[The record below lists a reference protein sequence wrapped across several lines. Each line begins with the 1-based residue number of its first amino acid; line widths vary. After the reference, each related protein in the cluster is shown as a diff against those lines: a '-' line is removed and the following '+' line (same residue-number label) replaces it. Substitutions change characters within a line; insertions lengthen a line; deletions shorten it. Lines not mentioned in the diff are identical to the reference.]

1 MAKKCPKCQS
11 DNPGTATF
19 CADCGTQLPSL
30 EDIQVTETIEAPK
43 EELTRGATFAG
54 RYEIIEELGKGG
66 MGRVYR
72 VEDTKLNQEVALKLI
87 KPEIASDKKTVERF
101 RNELKTARMIAHKNV
116 CRMFDF
122 GESGGSN
129 FITMEYIRGE
139 DLKSLVRKMGQLSAG
154 QALSIA
160 KQVCDGL
167 IEAHNLGIVHRDL
180 KPQNIMIDTNGDAR
194 IMDFGIARSLRAK
207 GITGSGVMIGTPE
220 YMSPEQVDG
229 KEADQRADIYS
240 LGVILY
246 EMVTGRVPFEG
257 DTPFSIG
264 VKQKSETPKN
274 PKDLN
279 KQIPDDLNHLIL
291 RCLEKD
297 KENRY
302 RSAEEI
308 RSELE
313 YLEQGIVTTER
324 AIVKKE
330 LKTVKIGE
338 IKWRNLIVYGGG
350 FILLIVI
357 FLVGFIL
364 FTGRQ
369 MPIDSIAILP
379 FENIS
384 GNPDLDYLSDG
395 ITENIIDKLA
405 QLPSIKKVIARSSV
419 FRYKGK
425 EINPQ
430 VIGHDLGVE
439 AALISKMYQRGD
451 ELSLTVELVNTSD
464 NSRIWGKQYKKN
476 ISDIIAIQE
485 DITDSIADNLRLK
498 LTGEEIER
506 LKKRFTQDTEAYK
519 KYLQGRF
526 FLNRRTEEGIE
537 MAIKYFK
544 QAIDIDPNYAMA
556 YAGIADSYSLIGTY
570 SYLRP
575 HEAYPLAKKAA
586 LQALEIDN
594 TISEVHTSLAAIFR
608 YYDWD
613 WKEAGKKFKRALEL
627 NPNNATTHHWYAFYL
642 TIFARF
648 DEAIK
653 EIKRAQQLDPLS
665 SIINTDIGMIL
676 YYARQ
681 FDEAEEQCFKTNE
694 IDPNFWKVYLCLG
707 MVYIQKEL
715 YNEAIVELE
724 KAIKINPFDQR
735 SLAYLGYAWGMLGR
749 KDQTLKILDELLK
762 QAKEKYVS
770 AVNIATLYISIEEEE
785 EAIAWLE
792 KAYEEH
798 EPLLTFARVRPT
810 FDALRS
816 NTKFKEL
823 LEKIDLE

>member
-1 MAKKCPKCQS
+1 MANTCPKCNA
-11 DNPGTATF
+11 DNPDDTLF
-19 CADCGTQLPSL
+19 CGKCGTQFPDQ
-30 EDIQVTETIEAPK
+30 EKIVVTETIEAPK
-43 EELTRGATFAG
+43 EELTRGTTFAG

-72 VEDTKLNQEVALKLI
+72 VEDTKLEQEVALKLI
-87 KPEIASDKKTVERF
+87 KPEIAKDKKTIERF
-101 RNELKTARMIAHKNV
+101 RNELKLARNIRHKNV
-116 CRMFDF
+116 CGMFDL
-122 GESGGSN
+122 GETEGVH
-129 FITMEYIRGE
+129 FITMEYVSGE
-139 DLKSLVRKMGQLSAG
+139 DLRSSIRRFGQVPIAKSI
-154 QALSIA
+154 SIA
-160 KQVCDGL
+160 KQICEGL
-167 IEAHNLGIVHRDL
+167 SEAHRLGVVHRDL
-180 KPQNIMIDTNGDAR
+180 KSNNIMIDKEGNVR
-194 IMDFGIARSLRAK
+194 IMDFGIARSLEAK
-207 GITGSGVMIGTPE
+207 GITGAGVMIGTPE
-220 YMSPEQVDG
+220 YMSPEQVEG
-229 KEADQRADIYS
+229 KEVDQRSDIYS

-257 DTPFSIG
+257 DTPFTVG

-274 PKDLN
+274 PKELN
-279 KQIPDDLNHLIL
+279 TQISDDLNRLIL

-297 KENRY
+297 KEIRY

-313 YLEQGIVTTER
+313 YLEKGIAITER
-324 AIVKKE
+324 AVVKKE
-330 LKTVKIGE
+330 PKTVKIGE

-369 MPIDSIAILP
+369 MPMDSIAVLP

-384 GNPDLDYLSDG
+384 GDPDLDYLSDG

-439 AALISKMYQRGD
+439 AVLISKMYQRAD

-464 NSRIWGKQYKKN
+464 NSRIWGKQYKKK
-476 ISDIIAIQE
+476 ISDIFAIQE

-506 LKKRFTQDTEAYK
+506 LTKRFTQDTGAYK

-613 WKEAGKKFKRALEL
+613 WKEAEKKFKRALEL
-627 NPNNATTHHWYAFYL
+627 NPNNATAHHWYAFYL

-653 EIKRAQQLDPLS
+653 EIKRAQELDPLS

-681 FDEAEEQCFKTNE
+681 FDEAKEQCFKTLE

-715 YNEAIVELE
+715 YKEAIVELE

-749 KDQTLKILDELLK
+749 KDQTLKVLDELLK
-762 QAKEKYVS
+762 QAKEKYVC
-770 AVNIATLYISIEEEE
+770 AVDIATLYISIEEEE

-798 EPLLTFARVRPT
+798 EPLFTFARVRPT

>member
-1 MAKKCPKCQS
+1 MANTCPKCNA
-11 DNPGTATF
+11 DNPDDTLF
-19 CADCGTQLPSL
+19 CGKCGTQFPDQ
-30 EDIQVTETIEAPK
+30 EKIVVTETIEAPK
-43 EELTRGATFAG
+43 EELTRGTTFAG

-72 VEDTKLNQEVALKLI
+72 VEDTKLEQEVALKLI
-87 KPEIASDKKTVERF
+87 KPEIAKDKKTIERF
-101 RNELKTARMIAHKNV
+101 RNELKLARNIRHKNV
-116 CRMFDF
+116 CGMFDL
-122 GESGGSN
+122 GETEGVH
-129 FITMEYIRGE
+129 FITMEYVSGE
-139 DLKSLVRKMGQLSAG
+139 DLRSSIRRFGQLPIAKSI
-154 QALSIA
+154 SIA
-160 KQVCDGL
+160 KQICEGL
-167 IEAHNLGIVHRDL
+167 SEAHRLGVVHRDL
-180 KPQNIMIDTNGDAR
+180 KSNNIMIDKEGNVR
-194 IMDFGIARSLRAK
+194 IMDFGIARSLEAK
-207 GITGSGVMIGTPE
+207 GITGAGVMIGTPE
-220 YMSPEQVDG
+220 YMSPEQVEG
-229 KEADQRADIYS
+229 KEVDQRSDIYS

-257 DTPFSIG
+257 DTPFTVG

-274 PKDLN
+274 PKELN
-279 KQIPDDLNHLIL
+279 TQISDDLNRLIL

-297 KENRY
+297 KEIRY

-313 YLEQGIVTTER
+313 YLEKGIAITER
-324 AIVKKE
+324 AVVKKE
-330 LKTVKIGE
+330 PKTVKIGE

-369 MPIDSIAILP
+369 MPMDSIAVLP

-384 GNPDLDYLSDG
+384 GDPDLDYLSDG

-439 AALISKMYQRGD
+439 AVLISKMYQRAD

-464 NSRIWGKQYKKN
+464 NSRIWGKQYKKK
-476 ISDIIAIQE
+476 ISDIFAIQE

-506 LKKRFTQDTEAYK
+506 LTKRFTQDTGAYK

-613 WKEAGKKFKRALEL
+613 WKEAEKKFKRALEL
-627 NPNNATTHHWYAFYL
+627 NPNNATAHHWYAFYL

-653 EIKRAQQLDPLS
+653 EIKRAQELDPLS

-681 FDEAEEQCFKTNE
+681 FDEAKEQCFKTLE

-715 YNEAIVELE
+715 YKEAIVELE

-749 KDQTLKILDELLK
+749 KDQTLKVLDELLK
-762 QAKEKYVS
+762 QAKEKYVC
-770 AVNIATLYISIEEEE
+770 AVDIATLYISIEEEE

-798 EPLLTFARVRPT
+798 EPLFTFARVRPT